1 MEKTI
6 REQIMELSDEKYR
19 KFSSALLPNINN
31 ILGVRLPE
39 LRKIARKIAKGGYES
54 FLSDNDCKYFEEI
67 MLKGMVIGYLNT
79 DIDKLLHYT
88 SDFIYLIDNWSVCD
102 SFCSGLKLTREYKS
116 AVWRFLKSY
125 FGSDSEYFV
134 RFAVVMII
142 NYFIEE
148 DYIDE
153 VLEILNDIRHEGYY
167 AKMSVAWAISICY
180 VKFPERTDKLLENND
195 LDDFTFNKSLQ
206 KIIESRQIDDETKII
221 IRCMKR

>member
-54 FLSDNDCKYFEEI
+54 FLADNDCKYFEE
-67 MLKGMVIGYLNT
+67 IGYLNT

-206 KIIESRQIDDETKII
+206 KIIESRQINAETKIM
-221 IRCMKR
+221 IRSMKRK